1 MNDNMVLPP
10 GSILKGRDAKA
21 HAELMEGYDHDIRKV
36 FDMVRERLGDSIG
49 YAGVMETYFL
59 IEPSPKSSDMVL
71 HSFVASPS
79 IWYFDDFE
87 GMVDHLSDPHYLN
100 YFVKCLPGVGRTSMF
115 KLYAYRVCNVANL
128 RAKKLDELGI

>member
-1 MNDNMVLPP
+1 MSILLNDNMVLPS

-21 HAELMEGYDHDIRKV
+21 HAELMEGYDHDIREV

-49 YAGVMETYFL
+49 YAGVMETYFF
-59 IEPSPKSSDMVL
+59 IDSDMVL
-71 HSFVASPS
+71 HSYVASPS

-87 GMVDHLSDPHYLN
+87 GMLDHLSDPRYLN

-128 RAKKLDELGI
+128 RAEKLDELGI